1 MATTTTTV
9 TGQQSIP
16 TELMP
21 YFTGA
26 PAADGKPAVP
36 GLLPKAQEV
45 YSKDYASTYA
55 PLISAGLTGA
65 GGIAS
70 LSPMQQ
76 QVGQQLGTMGTPSQ
90 FQAGMGTAQ
99 QAQNL
104 YGTAPQVSAANL
116 TQYQLSPTQ
125 TFDQGVAQQ
134 YMSPYMQ
141 SVTDI
146 AKNEA
151 IRDYQKNQVGQNLMA
166 ARQGSYGG
174 ARNLLAQTE
183 ANRNMQAQLQGI
195 QAKGLQ
201 DAFANAQAQFERDRA
216 AGFQTG
222 NVNLQAALGV
232 QQLGAGQSLESQK
245 ANQLAQLQ
253 AATGLGTL
261 SDVFT
266 RSGTAQQAADI
277 DRLKT
282 MGAYG
287 DLERAYEQQ
296 ILDARKAD
304 LTKQA
309 EFGQEQLGSMANILR
324 GVPTTT
330 TSQTTAATTPPPSFA
345 SQLGG
350 LGLTGLS
357 LYNMLK

>member
-21 YFTGA
+21 YFTGTGTVGQA
-26 PAADGKPAVP
+26 GYVP
-36 GLLPKAQEV
+36 GLLPKAQEI

-70 LSPMQQ
+70 LAPMQQ
-76 QVGQQLGTMGTPSQ
+76 QVGTELSQMGTPSQ
-90 FQAGMGTAQ
+90 FTMGTGA
-99 QAQNL
+99 AGSA
-104 YGTAPQVSAANL
+104 YGILGGNMPSITN
-116 TQYQLSPTQ
+116 
-125 TFDQGVAQQ
+125 QGTMQQ
-134 YMSPYMQ
+134 YMSPYAQ
-141 SVTDI
+141 NVVDVQK
-146 AKNEA
+146 AEA
-151 IRDYQKNQVGQNLMA
+151 IRDAQKGMTAQGLGA
-166 ARQGSYGG
+166 AKQGTYGG
-174 ARNLLAQTE
+174 ARQLLAQTE
-183 ANRNMQAQLQGI
+183 LDRNLQTNLGRIQAQGLQGAYEAAQKGLEAERTAQLQRG
-195 QAKGLQ
+195 
-201 DAFANAQAQFERDRA
+201 
-216 AGFQTG
+216 T
-222 NVNLQAALGV
+222 ALG
-232 QQLGAGQSLESQK
+232 QLG
-245 ANQLAQLQ
+245 
-253 AATGLGTL
+253 
-261 SDVFT
+261 DVFT
-266 RSGTAQQAADI
+266 RAGTAEQAADI

-287 DLERAYEQQ
+287 DLQRAYEQQ
-296 ILDARKAD
+296 VLDARKAD

-330 TSQTTAATTPPPSFA
+330 ASQTTAQTTPPPSFA

>member
-1 MATTTTTV
+1 MATQTTTV
-9 TGQQSIP
+9 TGQQAIP

-21 YFTGA
+21 YFVGA
-26 PAADGKPAVP
+26 SGIG
-36 GLLPKAQEV
+36 GLLPKGQELFAKN
-45 YSKDYASTYA
+45 YENTYA
-55 PLISAGLTGA
+55 PLISSGLTGA
-65 GGIAS
+65 GSVAN

-76 QVGQQLGTMGTPSQ
+76 QVGTQLGQMGTPTQ
-90 FQAGMGTAQ
+90 FASGQASTQ
-99 QAQNL
+99 QAQGMF
-104 YGTAPQVSAANL
+104 GTAPQVGAANL

-166 ARQGSYGG
+166 ARQGTYGG
-174 ARNLLAQTE
+174 ARNILAQTE
-183 ANRNMQAQLQGI
+183 ANRNLQTQLQGL

-201 DAFANAQAQFERDRA
+201 DAFANAQTQFERDRA

-232 QQLGAGQSLESQK
+232 QQLGAGQSLEAQK
-245 ANQLAQLQ
+245 ANQTAQLQ
-253 AATGLGTL
+253 AATGLANLG
-261 SDVFT
+261 DVYT

-296 ILDARKAD
+296 LIDARRD
-304 LTKQA
+304 ELTKQS
-309 EFGQEQLGSMANILR
+309 EFGASQLGSMANLLR
-324 GVPTTT
+324 GVPLYQASETKA
-330 TSQTTAATTPPPSFA
+330 QTTPPPSFA

-357 LYNMLK
+357 MYNMLK